1 MLTRL
6 LEWTA
11 WTMTPPKPYSFF
23 HIALSLTGIAFAVCL
38 AACLNRRGGS
48 ISRRLFFAGLILAV
62 SELYKQLFLT
72 LAAHPGVYDWWYFP
86 FQLCSV
92 PMYLC
97 LLLPFLPESKRGA
110 LYAFLQ
116 DFSLLGGFLALA
128 EPSGLMHPYVTLTLH
143 GFFWHFGLIFIGC
156 SVFLS
161 GKTER
166 GAAGFLPGLPV
177 FLACCL
183 AALLINWA
191 AGPDTNIAMFY
202 ISPYRPSQ
210 QVVFHQI
217 ALRAGIFWGN
227 VLYVA
232 AAAAGALLIHL
243 GLGKLPVRR
252 RS

>member
-1 MLTRL
+1 
-6 LEWTA
+6 
-11 WTMTPPKPYSFF
+11 
-23 HIALSLTGIAFAVCL
+23 
-38 AACLNRRGGS
+38 
-48 ISRRLFFAGLILAV
+48 
-62 SELYKQLFLT
+62 
-72 LAAHPGVYDWWYFP
+72 
-86 FQLCSV
+86 
-92 PMYLC
+92 MYLA
-97 LLLPFLPESKRGA
+97 LLLPPEDGRGP
-110 LYAFLQ
+110 AFVRQSFCTFIQ
-116 DFSLLGGFLALA
+116 DYGLLGGIMALA
-128 EPSGLMHPYVTLTLH
+128 EPSGLMHPYWTLTLH

>member
-38 AACLNRRGGS
+38 AVCLNRRGGS

-202 ISPYRPSQ
+202 ISPYYPSL
-210 QVVFHQI
+210 QVVFHSI
-217 ALRAGIFWGN
+217 ALYIGIIPG
-227 VLYVA
+227 
-232 AAAAGALLIHL
+232 IQH
-243 GLGKLPVRR
+243 GKRLRISPFCPPDQL
-252 RS
+252 

>member
-48 ISRRLFFAGLILAV
+48 VSRRLFFAGLILAV

-166 GAAGFLPGLPV
+166 GAAASAVEAKSRKARRIRFIRVVLSGRS
-177 FLACCL
+177 AK
-183 AALLINWA
+183 
-191 AGPDTNIAMFY
+191 IA
-202 ISPYRPSQ
+202 
-210 QVVFHQI
+210 
-217 ALRAGIFWGN
+217 
-227 VLYVA
+227 
-232 AAAAGALLIHL
+232 
-243 GLGKLPVRR
+243 K
-252 RS
+252 

>member
-1 MLTRL
+1 
-6 LEWTA
+6 
-11 WTMTPPKPYSFF
+11 
-23 HIALSLTGIAFAVCL
+23 
-38 AACLNRRGGS
+38 
-48 ISRRLFFAGLILAV
+48 
-62 SELYKQLFLT
+62 
-72 LAAHPGVYDWWYFP
+72 
-86 FQLCSV
+86 
-92 PMYLC
+92 MYLC